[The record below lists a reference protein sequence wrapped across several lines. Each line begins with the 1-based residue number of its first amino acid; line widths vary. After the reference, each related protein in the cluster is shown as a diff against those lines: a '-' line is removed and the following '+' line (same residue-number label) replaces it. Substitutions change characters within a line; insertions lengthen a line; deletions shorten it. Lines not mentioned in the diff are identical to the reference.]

1 MAKTAQESLDDFI
14 ARHEDAAQAAGL
26 VVTAIKFP
34 EAQARVFP
42 GRYAGIPLA
51 DAKTAEAT
59 YSDGSK
65 HA

>member
-1 MAKTAQESLDDFI
+1 MAKATQETLEDFI
-14 ARHEDAAQAAGL
+14 TRHEEASQAAGL

-34 EAQARVFP
+34 EAKARVFP

-59 YSDGSK
+59 YSDGTT